1 MFLGNKHATINDE
14 RRFGFR
20 GVIEHPFVGH
30 HHDRA
35 LDSPFQAMRGDTQ
48 RASMSSLAEVQSS
61 LTFSLYISIYVG
73 IFSSHLMAGFC
84 YNYCIYADSRPLDPT
99 RVLSVLIVAS
109 KVASRISF
117 IRSSTIR

>member
-20 GVIEHPFVGH
+20 GVIEHPFVGD

-48 RASMSSLAEVQSS
+48 ILKRASMSSLAGVQSS
-61 LTFSLYISIYVG
+61 LTFSLYIS
-73 IFSSHLMAGFC
+73 
-84 YNYCIYADSRPLDPT
+84 
-99 RVLSVLIVAS
+99 VLCGDL
-109 KVASRISF
+109 F
-117 IRSSTIR
+117 IPSDGRFLL